1 MSSEKK
7 VARERPQ
14 RPNSDWDAR
23 VDNKEGDNYFYRLV
37 TQSDRYV
44 KDVQRVRVIKVKYR
58 DVQQELRCIRG
69 CNSGEVCQ

>member
-14 RPNSDWDAR
+14 RPNSDWDR
-23 VDNKEGDNYFYRLV
+23 VDNKEGENYFYRLV

-44 KDVQRVRVIKVKYR
+44 KDV
-58 DVQQELRCIRG
+58 
-69 CNSGEVCQ
+69 

>member
-23 VDNKEGDNYFYRLV
+23 VDNKEGENYFYRLV

-44 KDVQRVRVIKVKYR
+44 KDV
-58 DVQQELRCIRG
+58 
-69 CNSGEVCQ
+69 